1 MPGMK
6 TELRYDKWML
16 ALSTLFGVGPRHS
29 EVRVQDGALRVSMGW
44 GFRAT
49 VPLASIT
56 SAEHHSGRITSWGAH
71 GWRGRWLVNGSSRG
85 VVVLTIDP
93 PATARALGVPVTLK
107 ELAVSV
113 TDPDALIA
121 ACRRQA

>member
-1 MPGMK
+1 
-6 TELRYDKWML
+6 
-16 ALSTLFGVGPRHS
+16 
-29 EVRVQDGALRVSMGW
+29 VRVQDGALRVSMGW

-93 PATARALGVPVTLK
+93 PATARVLGVPVTLK